1 MQAKRSTMGRGD
13 RCHNRKAEAD
23 TPVHRRPVGPKASE
37 RLTQILDLALIEERS
52 ITLHHQMGGYAI
64 VCGCHF
70 DEAARR
76 IVADGVVDEVLYQA
90 GQQGLASNHT
100 SVAQGLPYLE
110 TPAGYGI
117 TASGERGGNE
127 LRQGH
132 TREVS
137 QRSLLRTG
145 ECEEALNEPVG
156 LIEPL
161 TEFACQ
167 GGDFWRHRAGLPNR
181 DIK

>member
-1 MQAKRSTMGRGD
+1 MQAKRSAMGGGD
-13 RCHNRKAEAD
+13 RCNDRKAKAD
-23 TPVHRRPVGPKASE
+23 TPVHSCPVGPEASE
-37 RLTQILDLALIEERS
+37 RLTKLLDLALVEERS
-52 ITLHHQMGGYAI
+52 ITLHHQMSGCAV
-64 VCGCHF
+64 VCGCHS

-90 GQQGLASNHT
+90 GQQGLASDHT

-145 ECEEALNEPVG
+145 EGEEALNKPVG
-156 LIEPL
+156 LVKPL

-167 GGDFWRHRAGLPNR
+167 DGYFWRHRAGFPNR
-181 DIK
+181 YIK